1 MLDKSFSKNKPK
13 NYKFVI
19 ITLDSHSAGPVA
31 RVQAKLKPY
40 FPTLE
45 ITVHAAA
52 EWAEN
57 PKSLEIAKTDILN
70 ANIIIIVIL

>member
-1 MLDKSFSKNKPK
+1 MC
-13 NYKFVI
+13 I
-19 ITLDSHSAGPVA
+19 RDSHSAGPVA

-57 PKSLEIAKTDILN
+57 PKSLEIAKDDI
-70 ANIIIIVIL
+70 